1 MACRPN
7 LKFHASFLML
17 VSTIS
22 FAIMNASIRDITQ
35 ELEPLVVVFFR
46 NAFGLL
52 ALSPFL
58 LRNGLKTFRT
68 ARLGLHGIR
77 AGLNVM
83 AMAFFYVGLSLTPLA
98 EATALA
104 FTAPLFAVM
113 LAVLC
118 LKERVSFTKLLA
130 MGIGFVGALII
141 LRPGFGFT
149 DVGSLWIIISAFI
162 WSGTLII
169 IKLLARTESS
179 MTITAYMA
187 LFLAIMS
194 LPTALIFWQTPSI
207 SQFIYLFVIATS
219 GTLGQYTLTEALGR
233 ADAQTVMPLDFMRLI
248 WTAFLGYVMFNEV
261 PDAYVW
267 FGATMI
273 FASATYVAIEK
284 KSDDN

>member
-219 GTLGQYTLTEALGR
+219 GTLGQYTLTEALRR

>member
-187 LFLAIMS
+187 LLLAIMS

>member
-187 LFLAIMS
+187 LLLAIMS

-284 KSDDN
+284 KSDDI

>member
-1 MACRPN
+1 M
-7 LKFHASFLML
+7 
-17 VSTIS
+17 
-22 FAIMNASIRDITQ
+22 
-35 ELEPLVVVFFR
+35 VVVFFR

-58 LRNGLKTFRT
+58 LKNGLKNFRT
-68 ARLGLHGIR
+68 ARLGLHGVR
-77 AGLNVM
+77 AGLNVI

-104 FTAPLFAVM
+104 FTAPLFAVL
-113 LAVLC
+113 LAILF
-118 LKERVSFTKLLA
+118 LKERVKTTKLLA
-130 MGIGFVGALII
+130 MCTGFVGALII

-162 WSGTLII
+162 WSGTLIV

-187 LFLAIMS
+187 LLLAIMS
-194 LPTALIFWQTPSI
+194 LPTALIFWQTPTI
-207 SQFIYLFVIATS
+207 YQCIYLFIIAAS

-233 ADAQTVMPLDFMRLI
+233 ADAQAVMPLDFMRLI
-248 WTAFLGYVMFNEV
+248 WTAILGYVMFNEV
-261 PDAYVW
+261 PDAFVW
-267 FGATMI
+267 FGAAMI

-284 KSDDN
+284 KSDDS